1 MAAAPAVT
9 NPSSTQVAATR
20 GKARSAAAW
29 TSVMTVLLLASI
41 TTAVTIG
48 SANIGA
54 LDVWRSIAI
63 HIGVNRFGVDAV
75 PLPRLRDGIV
85 WDIRLPRVLAAAA
98 VGAALALCGSVMQ
111 TLVRNRLA
119 DPYLLGLSSGASV
132 GAVVVLVVGV
142 GWVALPAAAFGGALL
157 ALVGTL
163 GLANHRGVLTPGR
176 TVLAGLAVS
185 YLCTAITSF
194 VIFWSASNDSYRE
207 ILSWLLGSLGGAS
220 WLDVAI
226 VSAAVGVIGT
236 VMLGYSRQLDGFAFG
251 DTLAATLGISVNRT
265 RWILLALVAVLT
277 GAAVAVS
284 GAIGFVGLMVPHAV
298 RFVVGSSHRRIMPLA
313 ALAGAS
319 FMVWADTIA
328 RTLFDPRELPVGV
341 VTALLG
347 APAFA
352 VLLHRR
358 RVGP

>member
-1 MAAAPAVT
+1 
-9 NPSSTQVAATR
+9 
-20 GKARSAAAW
+20 
-29 TSVMTVLLLASI
+29 
-41 TTAVTIG
+41 
-48 SANIGA
+48 
-54 LDVWRSIAI
+54 
-63 HIGVNRFGVDAV
+63 
-75 PLPRLRDGIV
+75 
-85 WDIRLPRVLAAAA
+85 
-98 VGAALALCGSVMQ
+98 MQ